1 MAVIQA
7 RADWPVAQSSGE
19 LIRVQVR
26 PGVYVKMYRAE
37 AIERG
42 YLLPDDA
49 AEKALTPV
57 QNKARKTGNKGRGT
71 PYGAASLRSEW
82 QR

>member
-1 MAVIQA
+1 MAIVTSP
-7 RADWPVAQSSGE
+7 DEWPVARSSGE
-19 LIRVQVR
+19 LIKVQVR
-26 PGVYVKMYRAE
+26 PGVYVKMYRDE

-57 QNKARKTGNKGRGT
+57 QNKARRKTGNKGRGT
-71 PYGAASLRSEW
+71 PSGAASLRSE
-82 QR
+82 

>member
-57 QNKARKTGNKGRGT
+57 QNKARRKTGNKGRGT
-71 PYGAASLRSEW
+71 PSGAASLRSE
-82 QR
+82 